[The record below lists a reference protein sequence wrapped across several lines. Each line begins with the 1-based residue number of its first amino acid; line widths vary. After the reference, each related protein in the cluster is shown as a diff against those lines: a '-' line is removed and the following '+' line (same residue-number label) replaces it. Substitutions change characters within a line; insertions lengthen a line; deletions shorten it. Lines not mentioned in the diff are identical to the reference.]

1 MTNIHYQPLYIHNY
15 EVKRYSEGSVTEEQT
30 ANLMSS
36 KDKKKKKKFDDVT
49 YFTVLKN
56 GRAIFAFFSIAL
68 GLSLWTFI
76 DTTLTNKL

>member
-1 MTNIHYQPLYIHNY
+1 
-15 EVKRYSEGSVTEEQT
+15 
-30 ANLMSS
+30 MSS

>member
-1 MTNIHYQPLYIHNY
+1 M
-15 EVKRYSEGSVTEEQT
+15 KRYSEASATEEQT
-30 ANLMSS
+30 ANLMAP
-36 KDKKKKKKFDDVT
+36 KDKKKKKKFDNVT

-56 GRAIFAFFSIAL
+56 GRAVFAFLSIAL